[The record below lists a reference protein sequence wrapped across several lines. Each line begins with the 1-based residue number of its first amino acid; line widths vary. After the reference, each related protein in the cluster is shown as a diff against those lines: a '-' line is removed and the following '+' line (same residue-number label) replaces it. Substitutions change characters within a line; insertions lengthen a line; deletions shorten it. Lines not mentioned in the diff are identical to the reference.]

1 MKRRLPALAAL
12 ALLLLLPA
20 LARASG
26 GDSIASASE
35 LPLGQQQSGDVDR
48 FDYWRVTLNA
58 GDLLTANFGRTGGDL
73 DVGLCVIRPDVTD
86 YTKDGA
92 RCVAYREIGSKSQLT
107 FAATATG
114 RWILVFGAN
123 WYGCL
128 LGSGSQSIDIT
139 WDCTRRVAYEVTAS
153 VQRYTHTTL
162 SAPHTVRIGARF
174 TLRGHVV
181 GVGSGSVR
189 IERHLARRWGGKK
202 SHHQGSDGSFSLSTR
217 ARSRGLLR
225 FRARYLGDA
234 SHRPSSAAASA
245 RVG

>member
-26 GDSIASASE
+26 GDSIASAPE
-35 LPLGQQQSGDVDR
+35 LPLGQQQFGDVDR
-48 FDYWRVTLNA
+48 FDYWRVSMNA

-92 RCVAYREIGSKSQLT
+92 RCVAYRETGTKSQLK
-107 FAATATG
+107 FAATVAGHWT
-114 RWILVFGAN
+114 LVFGAN

-128 LGSGSQSIDIT
+128 LGAGNQSINVT

-153 VQRYTHTTL
+153 VQRYTQTILT
-162 SAPHTVRIGARF
+162 APHTVRVGGRF
-174 TLRGHVV
+174 TLRGRVA
-181 GVGSGSVR
+181 GARSGAVQL
-189 IERHLARRWGGKK
+189 ERQVARHWRLLKRV
-202 SHHQGSDGSFSLSTR
+202 SLRSDGSFSLPTR

-225 FRARYLGDA
+225 FRARYPGDA
-234 SHRPSSAAASA
+234 SHRPSSATASA
-245 RVG
+245 RAG

>member
-26 GDSIASASE
+26 GDSIAAAPE
-35 LPLGQQQSGDVDR
+35 LPLGQQQFGDVDR
-48 FDYWRVTLNA
+48 FDYWRVTMNA
-58 GDLLTANFGRTGGDL
+58 GDLLTANFGLTGGDL

-92 RCVAYREIGSKSQLT
+92 RCVAYRETGTKSQLK
-107 FAATATG
+107 FIATTSG
-114 RWILVFGAN
+114 RWTLVFGAN

-153 VQRYTHTTL
+153 IKHYTRTTL
-162 SAPHTVRIGARF
+162 RAPRTVRAGARF
-174 TLRGHVV
+174 TLRGRVV
-181 GVGSGSVR
+181 GASSGSVEL
-189 IERHLARRWGGKK
+189 ERRAARRWRLMT
-202 SHHQGSDGSFSLSTR
+202 SVPLRSDGSFSLSNR

-225 FRARYLGDA
+225 FRTRYLGDVG
-234 SHRPSSAAASA
+234 HRPSSAAVSV
-245 RVG
+245 RVT

>member
-26 GDSIASASE
+26 GDSIASAPE
-35 LPLGQQQSGDVDR
+35 LPLRQQQFGDVDR
-48 FDYWRVTLNA
+48 FDYWRVTMNA
-58 GDLLTANFGRTGGDL
+58 GDLLTANFGLTGGDL

-92 RCVAYREIGSKSQLT
+92 RCVAYRETGTKSQLK
-107 FAATATG
+107 FIATTSG
-114 RWILVFGAN
+114 RWTLVFGAN

-139 WDCTRRVAYEVTAS
+139 WDCTRRVAYEVTAA
-153 VQRYTHTTL
+153 VQRYTETTL
-162 SAPHTVRIGARF
+162 SAPRTVRVGAHF
-174 TLRGHVV
+174 TLRGRVA
-181 GVGSGSVR
+181 GAGSGSVQLERRMARHWR
-189 IERHLARRWGGKK
+189 IVK
-202 SHHQGSDGSFSLSTR
+202 SIRLGSDGSYSLSTR

-234 SHRPSSAAASA
+234 SHRPSGATVRV